1 MRTEMIDITT
11 QDGVAD
17 AYLAQPDDGERHPA
31 VLLIMDA
38 LGLRPQIEEMA
49 DRIAARGFTVLAPNA
64 FYRAGRAPLLPVPDL
79 SDPAQRDAYFE
90 KIMPLIFGLTEEL
103 VERDGAAYLDVLEEA
118 AGSSP
123 VAITGYCM
131 GGRAGWYIAAAFPD
145 RVAAL
150 GAFHAGGLVTE
161 EENSPHL
168 SAGKLAAE
176 VYLGHA
182 DNDDGMTSANI
193 ATIEHA
199 LEEAGVRHHSELY
212 KGAAHGY
219 TMADT
224 PMYGEAAAEHHFSE
238 LFALLDRTIASP
250 AASSRG

>member
-1 MRTEMIDITT
+1 MRTQMIDVTT

-17 AYLAQPDDGERHPA
+17 AYLSQPDDGERHPA
-31 VLLIMDA
+31 VLFIMDA
-38 LGLRPQIEEMA
+38 LGLRPQIELMA

-79 SDPAQRDAYFE
+79 ADPAQRDAYFE
-90 KIMPLIFGLTEEL
+90 TIMPLIFGLTRDL
-103 VERDGAAYLDVLEEA
+103 VVRDGAAYLDVLEEA
-118 AGSSP
+118 SGSSP

-131 GGRAGWYIAAAFPD
+131 GGRVGWRIAAAFPD

-150 GAFHAGGLVTE
+150 GAFHTGGLVTE
-161 EENSPHL
+161 EDDSPHL

-182 DNDDGMTSANI
+182 DNDQSMTSANI

-199 LEEAGVRHHSELY
+199 LEEAGVRHQSELY
-212 KGAAHGY
+212 EGSAHGY

-224 PMYGEAAAEHHFSE
+224 PMYGEAAAEHAFTE
-238 LFALLDRTIASP
+238 LFALLDRSVASP
-250 AASSRG
+250 AATSHA